1 MNRALTN
8 LVNWAKRN
16 ERWLSSLFFLGGFVG
31 DIAAF
36 TLLEVDVVNLIFAG
50 YLVAGAVA
58 ILIANYL
65 FSHHEETPGLVRGAL
80 VVLLPLFV
88 QYVVGSILSGSLI
101 FYTKSATLTVSWPFL
116 LLIAIVFFGNEVF
129 RNHREHVTF
138 QTLLFFFGLYAYVI
152 FALPLI
158 LGRLGPDVFLWSSAG
173 AGALFCAFLLLLYR
187 TGKSRLGQSIAPIVL
202 GTFSILLAMNA
213 AYFTGVIPPLP
224 LGLKDSGIYHTVHRT
239 PDGYALTGEAERPW
253 YRFYETPT
261 VHHVP
266 GTPLYA
272 YSAVFAPIKFS
283 AGVEHVW
290 ERYDEGRWKVE
301 NRVAFPV
308 SGGRLEGYRGY
319 TEKSNPRPGS
329 WRVSVRTIDGQT
341 IGRISFEV
349 VNVEQKPPLVETVR

>member
-8 LVNWAKRN
+8 LVTWAKRN

-36 TLLEVDVVNLIFAG
+36 TLLEVDVVNIIFAG
-50 YLVAGAVA
+50 YLIAGASA
-58 ILIANYL
+58 ILLSHYL
-65 FSHHEETPGLVRGAL
+65 FSQSEETPGLFRRAL
-80 VVLLPLFV
+80 IVLLPLFV

-116 LLIAIVFFGNEVF
+116 LILAVVFFGNEVF
-129 RNHREHVTF
+129 RNYREHVTF

-158 LGRLGPDVFLWSSAG
+158 LGRLGPEVFLWSSAA
-173 AGALFCAFLLLLYR
+173 AGAVFCVFLLLLYR
-187 TGKSRLGQSIAPIVL
+187 VGKKRLRESVRSIVM
-202 GTFSILLAMNA
+202 GVFSILIAMNV

-224 LGLKDSGIYHTVHRT
+224 LGLKDSGVYHSIVRAQ
-239 PDGYALTGEAERPW
+239 DSYVLQGETERPW
-253 YRFYETPT
+253 YAFYEPRV

-266 GTPLYA
+266 GTPLYV

-290 ERYDEGRWKVE
+290 ERYVDGAWKVE

-308 SGGRLEGYRGY
+308 SGGRLLGYRGY
-319 TEKSNPRPGS
+319 SEKSDPREGT
-329 WRVSVRTIDGQT
+329 WRVSVQTIDGQT
-341 IGRISFEV
+341 IGRISFTV
-349 VNVEQKPPLVETVR
+349 VTVEQKPPLVETVR